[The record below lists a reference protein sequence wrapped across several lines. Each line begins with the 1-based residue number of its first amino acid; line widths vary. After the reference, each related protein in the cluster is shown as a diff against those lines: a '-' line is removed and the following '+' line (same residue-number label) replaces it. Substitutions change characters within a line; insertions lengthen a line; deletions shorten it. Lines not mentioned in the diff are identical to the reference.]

1 MTPEGSGLSVSGVN
15 EKLLYKGGSANM
27 RGVADNSNN
36 GYLIKSVQNTVKQM
50 HSSQFPAPS
59 GAQVPSQQRE
69 IYSGKAAAL

>member
-1 MTPEGSGLSVSGVN
+1 
-15 EKLLYKGGSANM
+15 M